1 MSLAAGQE
9 WKAASRHLAASRGQ
23 LTKRINEGERTV
35 AKLATKA
42 DTLDAGLTE
51 FTDANAIC
59 KAIAE
64 VLRKV
69 EDQGAEIAAMCE
81 DESEELR
88 TLNNGLA
95 SDQSRADTA
104 RDKIITATDD
114 YLRRQRELQSAAAS
128 AAAYRAG
135 GEEGTARGNV
145 KDVAVAKPELLNAS
159 SGITELNRWL
169 RTVDAWFSIGRI
181 DTLPPRP
188 SSLCSPSV

>member
-1 MSLAAGQE
+1 M
-9 WKAASRHLAASRGQ
+9 
-23 LTKRINEGERTV
+23 TKRINEAERTV
-35 AKLATKA
+35 NKLALKA

-69 EDQGAEIAAMCE
+69 EDQGEEITAMC
-81 DESEELR
+81 DEGSDELN

-95 SDQSRADTA
+95 SDQTRADAA

-114 YLRRQRELQSAAAS
+114 YLRKQRERKSAAAS

-135 GEEGTARGNV
+135 GEEGAARGNV
-145 KDVAVAKPELLNAS
+145 KDVAVAKPELLK
-159 SGITELNRWL
+159 
-169 RTVDAWFSIGRI
+169 F
-181 DTLPPRP
+181 
-188 SSLCSPSV
+188 